1 METSI
6 EQLCAGTPTCFAKF
20 LHYCRSLEFAQ
31 EPDYGFLRGLFQQEL
46 PDVDLD
52 DYSHFDWFIPVC

>member
-1 METSI
+1 
-6 EQLCAGTPTCFAKF
+6 
-20 LHYCRSLEFAQ
+20 
-31 EPDYGFLRGLFQQEL
+31 LFQQEL